1 MLNLNDSFS
10 FHILNLWLS
19 SIIYHK
25 ICWIKFLLA
34 KYLWDKNAVNN
45 EEEIDLLLTSLMP
58 WEWRTADSNLV
69 SAWIVLYVI
78 WSSFAGGS
86 IGGSER
92 ALHRNLST
100 AFLEPNDPPINQMS
114 SGFVDLKVLPLQNRG
129 FTVLCICV

>member
-1 MLNLNDSFS
+1 
-10 FHILNLWLS
+10 
-19 SIIYHK
+19 
-25 ICWIKFLLA
+25 LA

-45 EEEIDLLLTSLMP
+45 EEKIDLLLTSLMP

-100 AFLEPNDPPINQMS
+100 AFLELNDPPINQAS

-129 FTVLCICV
+129 ITVLYIRV